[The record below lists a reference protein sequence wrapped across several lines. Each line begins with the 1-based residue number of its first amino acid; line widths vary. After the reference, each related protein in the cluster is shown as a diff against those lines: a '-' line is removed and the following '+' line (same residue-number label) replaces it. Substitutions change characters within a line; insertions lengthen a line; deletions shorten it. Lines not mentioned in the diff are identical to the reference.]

1 MLVYVILASILA
13 KSDVDFMASREA
25 QVYSDD
31 RDIVA
36 ITKLKNAYRAND
48 IKMIQ
53 SVLNDERN
61 KIFSDPEFLMYL
73 DDLMRNIRLSV
84 LLFKVKP
91 YDVVKLDF
99 LARELNISS
108 REVRQLLSELILDGK
123 LEASIDATAGLLEI
137 SKPTSLDA
145 RYAAMS
151 QWSNSLLTLHNQVS

>member
-1 MLVYVILASILA
+1 M
-13 KSDVDFMASREA
+13 
-25 QVYSDD
+25 YSDD

-36 ITKLKNAYRAND
+36 ITKLKNAYRNND

-53 SVLNDERN
+53 SVLNDKKN
-61 KIFSDPEFLMYL
+61 AIFSDPEFIMYL
-73 DDLMRNIRLSV
+73 DDLLRNIRLSV

-99 LARELNISS
+99 LARELNIST
-108 REVRQLLSELILDGK
+108 REVRQLLSELILDSK
-123 LEASIDATAGLLEI
+123 LDGSIDATAGLLEI

-151 QWSNSLLTLHNQVS
+151 QWSKSIATLHNQIS